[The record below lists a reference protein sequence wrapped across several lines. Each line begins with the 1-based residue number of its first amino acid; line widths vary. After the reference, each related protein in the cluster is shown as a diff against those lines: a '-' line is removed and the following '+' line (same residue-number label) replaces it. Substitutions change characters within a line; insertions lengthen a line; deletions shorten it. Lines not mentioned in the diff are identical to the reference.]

1 MLKNVLPRLRENFQC
16 CMRHQLNGDLFD
28 VNFEADNV
36 LGIVEAVRQLKSQQT
51 VFSVA

>member
-1 MLKNVLPRLRENFQC
+1 
-16 CMRHQLNGDLFD
+16 MRHQLNGDLFD

-36 LGIVEAVRQLKSQQT
+36 LGIVEAVGQLKSQQT